1 MSLKTALYDGQVE
14 LEFDTKRHVYR
25 VAGKTV
31 PGVTGILG
39 VINKPALVP
48 WAVKMCGEY
57 LAKTLRPGTQL
68 DEVEIARLITD
79 MKRRY
84 KDATAEAA
92 DIGTHVHRWAEQ
104 HAKGENPPWP
114 VNPQV
119 RSGVEA
125 YCAWLEAHH
134 VEPVFVERRI
144 YSREFEFAGT
154 VDLVARI
161 DGALCVADYKTSSGL
176 YDEMRLQTAGYAK
189 ALSEELGWDF
199 ESRYVLRFPKDG
211 TQFEAHLLPR
221 AEFDRDWD
229 GFRAALELSR
239 TLNAIKFDQKQRAA

>member
-1 MSLKTALYDGQVE
+1 MSLKTPLYDGQIE
-14 LEFDTKRHVYR
+14 LEFDERKHVYR
-25 VAGKTV
+25 VNGKTV

-57 LAKTLRPGTQL
+57 LAKSLKPGTTL
-68 DEVEIARLITD
+68 DEVEIARLVND

-84 KDATAEAA
+84 RDVTAEAA

-134 VEPVFVERRI
+134 VEPVFVEKRI
-144 YSREFEFAGT
+144 YSRLHDYAGT
-154 VDLVARI
+154 VDLVAKI
-161 DGALCVADYKTSSGL
+161 DGRLCIADFKTSSAL
-176 YDEMRLQTAGYAK
+176 YDEMRLQLAAYQE
-189 ALSEELGWDF
+189 ALQNEF
-199 ESRYVLRFPKDG
+199 PHMNFAARYVLRFPKDG
-211 TQFEAHLLPR
+211 GQFEAHELQDF
-221 AEFDRDWD
+221 ERDF
-229 GFRAALELSR
+229 GAFHAALTLSK
-239 TLNAIKFDQKQRAA
+239 TLNQIKYASKAA

>member
-1 MSLKTALYDGQVE
+1 MSLKTPLYNGTVE
-14 LEFDTKRHVYR
+14 LEFDEKRHVYR
-25 VAGKTV
+25 VNGKTV

-57 LAKTLRPGTQL
+57 LAKTLKPGTQL
-68 DEVEIARLITD
+68 DEVEIARLVTD

-134 VEPVFVERRI
+134 VEPIFVERRI
-144 YSREFEFAGT
+144 YSRWHDYAGT

-161 DGALCVADYKTSSGL
+161 DGRLCVADLKTSSGL
-176 YDEMRLQTAGYAK
+176 YDEMRLQLAAYQG
-189 ALSEELGWDF
+189 ALVEETGWTFDA
-199 ESRYVLRFPKDG
+199 RYVLRFPKDG
-211 TQFEAHLLPR
+211 GQFEAHELH
-221 AEFDRDWD
+221 EFERD
-229 GFRAALELSR
+229 FSAFLAAAKLSR
-239 TLNAIKFDQKQRAA
+239 TLNAIKYANKAA

>member
-1 MSLKTALYDGQVE
+1 MSKTSLYGGQIE
-14 LEFDTKRHVYR
+14 LEFDERKHVYR
-25 VAGKTV
+25 VNGKTV

-39 VINKPALVP
+39 VISKPALVP

-57 LAKTLRPGTQL
+57 LAKTLKPGIQL
-68 DEVEIARLITD
+68 DEVEIARLINE

-84 KDATAEAA
+84 KDVTAEAA
-92 DIGTHVHRWAEQ
+92 DIGTHVHKWAEQ

-144 YSREFEFAGT
+144 YSRVREFAGT
-154 VDLVARI
+154 VDLVAKI
-161 DGALCVADYKTSSGL
+161 DGRLCIADFKTSSAL
-176 YDEMRLQTAGYAK
+176 YDEMRLQLAAYQYA
-189 ALSEELGWDF
+189 LEEEHENMIF
-199 ESRYVLRFPKDG
+199 AARYVLRFPKDG
-211 TQFEAHLLPR
+211 GQFEAHELQNY
-221 AEFDRDWD
+221 ERDLTA
-229 GFRAALELSR
+229 FLAALELSR
-239 TLNAIKFDQKQRAA
+239 TLNAIKYASKQAA

>member
-1 MSLKTALYDGQVE
+1 MSLKTPLYNGTVE
-14 LEFDTKRHVYR
+14 LEFDEKRHVYR
-25 VAGKTV
+25 VNGKTV

-57 LAKTLRPGTQL
+57 LAKTLKPGTQL
-68 DEVEIARLITD
+68 DEVEIARLVTD

-84 KDATAEAA
+84 RDVTAEAA

-134 VEPVFVERRI
+134 VEPIFVERKI
-144 YSREFEFAGT
+144 YSQGYQYAGT
-154 VDLVARI
+154 VDLVAKI
-161 DGALCVADYKTSSGL
+161 DGRLCVADFKTSSGL
-176 YDEMRLQTAGYAK
+176 YDEMRLQLAAYQHAIW
-189 ALSEELGWDF
+189 EETDMDI
-199 ESRYVLRFPKDG
+199 EARYVLRFPKDG
-211 TQFEAHLLPR
+211 GQFEAHELENFPR
-221 AEFDRDWD
+221 DFGA
-229 GFRAALELSR
+229 FRAALELSR
-239 TLNAIKFDQKQRAA
+239 TLNAIKYANKAA